1 MFAGRGT
8 RAIASCAAAV
18 LCTVASLSLAG
29 TAYAAGPANGSTIS
43 NAAQAQLP
51 FAAGSF
57 DSGQPLNVVVP
68 ANSVLTPY
76 QKVFILE
83 CAAPGGV
90 VPTTTASCDGNTGYN
105 GGTILVNAD
114 GSVDMTG
121 SSSSSGLPYTLYAL
135 PNLVSLGEPSTGS
148 PRCGLSTVNAC
159 VLYIGQ
165 GGGGDTGFT
174 QPHYFSQ
181 PFQVHADP
189 TDSGTLTPGDGTAD
203 QADAAPAITSASS
216 ATFTQGSAGT
226 FTVAATGYAA
236 PTVSES
242 GALPTGVTFNATTK
256 VLSGT
261 PSGFG
266 TFHPTFSAANAIF
279 PNATQ
284 SFTLTVRPSVSGE
297 GIPGAAAAQN
307 PHTVGTFD
315 SGQPINVV
323 VPANPVLTPNQKI
336 YILECAA
343 PGGALPTTT
352 ASCDGNTGYNGGTIL
367 VNADGS
373 VDVTGGSSSSGNP
386 YTIFALPDLVSLG
399 ENLTGSPKCGLN
411 TGNACVLYIGQGG
424 GGDTGFTQP
433 HYFSQPFQ
441 VHADPTDSGT
451 LTPGDGTADHVD
463 VAPVITSAS
472 SATFTRGTAGTFT
485 ATATGYGPAYF
496 AKSGALPTGVTFNTL
511 TGVLSGTPMQAGVF
525 NLTFTALNGV
535 LPNASQ
541 AFTLTANGSPS
552 LTSANNYTLTEPAS
566 PSFTVAASGYPA
578 PTYSVTAGSID
589 GLSLNATSGALTGT
603 PTATGVF
610 TSTITAG
617 NGVGTAATQSFT
629 LTVNPATSA
638 PTITSATGTSFL
650 QGSPGTF
657 TVAAT
662 GNPAPTLSESGSLS
676 SGVVLSAAGVLS
688 GIPTQA
694 GVFPI
699 AITASNGVGSPAT
712 QAFTLTV
719 NPSGTAPTI
728 TSASSTSLTAGL
740 AGTFTV
746 TASGTPAPTFI
757 DPGPLDG
764 LTLDATTGVLSGTP
778 TAAGTFT
785 STITASNGVASPAT
799 QSFTLTVNVPPFGIS
814 TSTDLPSAA
823 PGATDPVTFT
833 LVGAT
838 VGAKIKF
845 KGAGFPKG
853 LKVSSAGVLGGV
865 ISSKVHSGTVYHP
878 MVTVTETVTTRVGKV
893 KTKTLT
899 VVAKAFNLTVS

>member
-203 QADAAPAITSASS
+203 
-216 ATFTQGSAGT
+216 
-226 FTVAATGYAA
+226 
-236 PTVSES
+236 
-242 GALPTGVTFNATTK
+242 
-256 VLSGT
+256 
-261 PSGFG
+261 
-266 TFHPTFSAANAIF
+266 
-279 PNATQ
+279 
-284 SFTLTVRPSVSGE
+284 
-297 GIPGAAAAQN
+297 
-307 PHTVGTFD
+307 
-315 SGQPINVV
+315 
-323 VPANPVLTPNQKI
+323 
-336 YILECAA
+336 
-343 PGGALPTTT
+343 
-352 ASCDGNTGYNGGTIL
+352 
-367 VNADGS
+367 
-373 VDVTGGSSSSGNP
+373 
-386 YTIFALPDLVSLG
+386 
-399 ENLTGSPKCGLN
+399 
-411 TGNACVLYIGQGG
+411 
-424 GGDTGFTQP
+424 
-433 HYFSQPFQ
+433 
-441 VHADPTDSGT
+441 
-451 LTPGDGTADHVD
+451 HVD

-578 PTYSVTAGSID
+578 PSYRVTAGSID

-878 MVTVTETVTTRVGKV
+878 MVTVTETVTTKVGKV

>member
-578 PTYSVTAGSID
+578 PSYSVTAGSID

-878 MVTVTETVTTRVGKV
+878 MVTVTETVTTKVGKV

>member
-1 MFAGRGT
+1 
-8 RAIASCAAAV
+8 
-18 LCTVASLSLAG
+18 
-29 TAYAAGPANGSTIS
+29 
-43 NAAQAQLP
+43 
-51 FAAGSF
+51 
-57 DSGQPLNVVVP
+57 
-68 ANSVLTPY
+68 
-76 QKVFILE
+76 
-83 CAAPGGV
+83 
-90 VPTTTASCDGNTGYN
+90 
-105 GGTILVNAD
+105 
-114 GSVDMTG
+114 
-121 SSSSSGLPYTLYAL
+121 
-135 PNLVSLGEPSTGS
+135 
-148 PRCGLSTVNAC
+148 
-159 VLYIGQ
+159 
-165 GGGGDTGFT
+165 
-174 QPHYFSQ
+174 
-181 PFQVHADP
+181 
-189 TDSGTLTPGDGTAD
+189 
-203 QADAAPAITSASS
+203 
-216 ATFTQGSAGT
+216 
-226 FTVAATGYAA
+226 
-236 PTVSES
+236 
-242 GALPTGVTFNATTK
+242 
-256 VLSGT
+256 
-261 PSGFG
+261 
-266 TFHPTFSAANAIF
+266 
-279 PNATQ
+279 
-284 SFTLTVRPSVSGE
+284 
-297 GIPGAAAAQN
+297 
-307 PHTVGTFD
+307 
-315 SGQPINVV
+315 
-323 VPANPVLTPNQKI
+323 
-336 YILECAA
+336 
-343 PGGALPTTT
+343 
-352 ASCDGNTGYNGGTIL
+352 
-367 VNADGS
+367 
-373 VDVTGGSSSSGNP
+373 
-386 YTIFALPDLVSLG
+386 
-399 ENLTGSPKCGLN
+399 
-411 TGNACVLYIGQGG
+411 
-424 GGDTGFTQP
+424 
-433 HYFSQPFQ
+433 
-441 VHADPTDSGT
+441 
-451 LTPGDGTADHVD
+451 
-463 VAPVITSAS
+463 
-472 SATFTRGTAGTFT
+472 
-485 ATATGYGPAYF
+485 
-496 AKSGALPTGVTFNTL
+496 
-511 TGVLSGTPMQAGVF
+511 
-525 NLTFTALNGV
+525 
-535 LPNASQ
+535 
-541 AFTLTANGSPS
+541 
-552 LTSANNYTLTEPAS
+552 
-566 PSFTVAASGYPA
+566 
-578 PTYSVTAGSID
+578 VTAGSID

-878 MVTVTETVTTRVGKV
+878 MVTVTETVTTKVGKV